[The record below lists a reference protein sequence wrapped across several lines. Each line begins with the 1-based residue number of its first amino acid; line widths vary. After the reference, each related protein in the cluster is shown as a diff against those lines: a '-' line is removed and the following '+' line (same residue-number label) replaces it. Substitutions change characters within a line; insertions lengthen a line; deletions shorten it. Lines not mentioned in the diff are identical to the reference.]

1 MELHQIETYLES
13 PNPQERMKAITE
25 LRHYSPPLVVP
36 LLKRRMYDQE
46 FMIRSFVAMGLGFKR
61 TDEAFELLVNIIEND
76 KDYNVRA
83 EAANSLAKYGEQSIW
98 HLVKLFQNDSH
109 WLVRQSIFAAIE
121 LTEYPEILLDL
132 SVLGLQGD
140 DPVVKLTAIAILGK
154 LAETAQ
160 ASSALELLLEVAN
173 SEKAVIRAEVARALK
188 DFAEPRAE
196 AALMKLRQDSDYRV
210 VGATLETLV

>member
-25 LRHYSPPLVVP
+25 LRHYEPPLVVP
-36 LLKRRMYDQE
+36 LLKRRIYDQE

-61 TDEAFELLVNIIEND
+61 TEEGFELLVNIIEND

-83 EAANSLAKYGEQSIW
+83 EAANSLAKYGEQSIP
-98 HLVKLFQNDSH
+98 HLVKLFQQDSH
-109 WLVRQSIFAAIE
+109 WLVRQSIFAAID

-132 SVLGLQGD
+132 SILGLKGE
-140 DPVVKLTAIAILGK
+140 DPVVKLTAIASLGQ
-154 LAETAQ
+154 LAGTAQ
-160 ASSALELLLEVAN
+160 VSSALELLLEAAN
-173 SEKAVIRAEVARALK
+173 SEKAAIRAEVARALK
-188 DFAEPRAE
+188 DFAGPRAE
-196 AALMKLRQDSDYRV
+196 AALIKLRQDSDYRV